1 MTNICSCFRALNY
14 GSIGSILGHELTH
27 GFDIEGKVHT
37 NFVCHIFSLT
47 VGSRIPVN
55 MEWKNITIPD
65 LYTAHNM
72 GMCFHLCQSSYSTPH
87 ILPVRFTHWLYHPAH
102 KTQFESYRM
111 FVIKK
116 KIRWS
121 GQIPVS
127 EPTGKLQFQIYVLYK
142 CILYKFAYCICPNI
156 PLLQIQI
163 CHCWNNH
170 TIHII
175 IGLLFI
181 SFHKNSP
188 YQKMLITVCIK
199 EDL

>member
-142 CILYKFAYCICPNI
+142 CILYKFAYCICPKFLYCRYKSVI
-156 PLLQIQI
+156 AE
-163 CHCWNNH
+163 
-170 TIHII
+170 II
-175 IGLLFI
+175 TLYTSSQDYF
-181 SFHKNSP
+181 SFHF
-188 YQKMLITVCIK
+188 IK
-199 EDL
+199 IHHIKRCL